1 MLKIINHKKLEQKLY
16 KVDGRYYM
24 ISRMDEHKEY
34 YRMWINPIEHT
45 SNGNPV
51 ASIHG
56 SFLLRLGRKTEYTKY
71 AQKECYPITTSTGGE
86 PVYVKDSVNHIDNF
100 IEALRKTTDY
110 FSKNGKIKLV

>member
-45 SNGNPV
+45 SNGNQV

-56 SFLLRLGRKTEYTKY
+56 SFLLRLGRKSEYTKY
-71 AQKECYPITTSTGGE
+71 AQTECYPITTSTNGG
-86 PVYVKDSVNHIDNF
+86 PVYVKDSLKCIDNF
-100 IEALRKTTDY
+100 IESLRQTTDY
-110 FSKNGKIKLV
+110 FSKHGKLN

>member
-16 KVDGRYYM
+16 KVDGKSYM
-24 ISRMDEHKEY
+24 ITRMDEHREY

-56 SFLLRLGRKTEYTKY
+56 SFLLRLGRKSEYTKY
-71 AQKECYPITTSTGGE
+71 AKMECYPITTSTSSE

-100 IEALRKTTDY
+100 IEALRQTTDY
-110 FSKNGKIKLV
+110 FLKHRKLN